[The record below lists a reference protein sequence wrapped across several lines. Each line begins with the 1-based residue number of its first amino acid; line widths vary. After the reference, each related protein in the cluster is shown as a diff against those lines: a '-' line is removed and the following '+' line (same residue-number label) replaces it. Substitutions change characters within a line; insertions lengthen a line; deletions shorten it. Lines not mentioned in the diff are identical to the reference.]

1 MRRHPPR
8 RRIPFFLEW
17 RGQTPDCDS
26 RLSEYILQHWQN
38 IPSSGMSSIA
48 TMSFVM
54 SIPGAVSPVSQ
65 CEMAWLVM

>member
-1 MRRHPPR
+1 MGR
-8 RRIPFFLEW
+8 

-38 IPSSGMSSIA
+38 IPSSGMSSSSVTGMSSVA

>member
-1 MRRHPPR
+1 M
-8 RRIPFFLEW
+8 
-17 RGQTPDCDS
+17 
-26 RLSEYILQHWQN
+26 SEYILQHWQN
-38 IPSSGMSSIA
+38 IPSSGMSSSSVTGMSSVA